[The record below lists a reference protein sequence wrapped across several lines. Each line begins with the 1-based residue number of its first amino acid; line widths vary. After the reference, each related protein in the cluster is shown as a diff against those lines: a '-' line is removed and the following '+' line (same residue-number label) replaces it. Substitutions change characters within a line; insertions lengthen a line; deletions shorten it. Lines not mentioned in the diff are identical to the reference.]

1 MSRKYRLVIV
11 MLACFAVV
19 AGKSSLVFAERAT
32 VVGGNNQATSDNK
45 DDDDDHKD
53 RDKDKNKDRK
63 KGNKQNNG
71 QNGQNSQNNQG
82 SNSNSSAGGNT
93 SSSKSGNSNTSN
105 NSSSSSN
112 SNTTQQFQQMIQR
125 NKDLKLNNQNG
136 QGQNNSGQ
144 GGSVKIMG
152 PNQGGPGFKL
162 PNQQADD
169 AKDGKRELANKK
181 IGAWHGDHWEGTR
194 KVDNWAM
201 VFGNKQKPFSAQWY
215 HDHPQAWK
223 YESKKSNVWVVASV
237 PGVYSWLGWGNVPP
251 QFGVSYG
258 PADRFDP
265 TIYGDWYPLGVYSLM
280 TGPDDVG
287 TRVVQLAVD
296 RHGHLTGN
304 YFDMIANANHN
315 ISGDIDR
322 DTQRAEWWLNRN
334 PAVHFHARIYRLLQP
349 FGTITVELP
358 GGEQRWQFVRL
369 ED

>member
-1 MSRKYRLVIV
+1 MSRNYRLGV
-11 MLACFAVV
+11 LLLSCFVAV
-19 AGKSSLVFAERAT
+19 AWATSHVFAERAT
-32 VVGGNNQATSDNK
+32 VSGGNNQATSDK
-45 DDDDDHKD
+45 KDDDDDDHKD
-53 RDKDKNKDRK
+53 RDKDKNKNR
-63 KGNKQNNG
+63 NKNKNQNNNQSD
-71 QNGQNSQNNQG
+71 QNQNSQNNQG
-82 SNSNSSAGGNT
+82 GNSNSSKNG
-93 SSSKSGNSNTSN
+93 
-105 NSSSSSN
+105 NSSSSNNANSSSS

-125 NKDLKLNNQNG
+125 NKDVNKLNNQNG
-136 QGQNNSGQ
+136 QLQNNAGQ
-144 GGSVKIMG
+144 SGSVKIMG
-152 PNQGGPGFKL
+152 PNQAGTALKL
-162 PNQQADD
+162 PNQQPADQ
-169 AKDGKRELANKK
+169 KDGQRELANKK
-181 IGAWHGDHWEGTR
+181 IGAWRGDRWEGTR
-194 KVDNWAM
+194 KVDNWAL

-237 PGVYSWLGWGNVPP
+237 PGVYSWLGWGSVPP
-251 QFGVSYG
+251 QYGVNYG
-258 PADRFDP
+258 PVDRFDP
-265 TIYGDWYPLGVYSLM
+265 TIYGDWYPLGVFSLM

-322 DTQRAEWWLNRN
+322 QTQRAEWWLNRN

-349 FGTITVELP
+349 YGTITVELP